1 MACCALSPPQ
11 PWSQEAL
18 APNPMPRDMVGR
30 GFAEAGTGK
39 MWACDTRA
47 VAGEGK
53 SHKDPSRRKGSSQYA
68 GRALEW
74 TQRRHSRLP
83 WQLSVPTGC
92 QNVPADPWCQQAAAN
107 LPPLPRR
114 LVSGREEIK
123 AASRSSPQPMSPSDF
138 LDKLM
143 GRTSGYDA
151 RIRPNFKGPP
161 VNVTCNIFINSFGSV
176 TETTMDYRVNV
187 FLRQQWN
194 DPRLA
199 YREYPDDSLD
209 LDPSM
214 LDSIWKPDLFFANEK
229 GANFHEVTTDNK
241 LLRIFKNGNVLYS
254 IRLTLILSCPMDLKN
269 FPMDIQTCTM
279 QLESFGYTMN
289 DLIFEWLEEQEAV
302 QVAEGLTLPQF
313 ILRDEKDLGYCTKYY
328 NTGKFTCIE
337 VKFHLERQM
346 GYYLIQMYIPSLL
359 IVILSWVSFWINM
372 DAAPARVGLGITTV
386 LTMTTQ
392 SAGSRASLPKVSYV
406 KAIDIWMA
414 VCLLFVFAALLEYA
428 AVNFVSRQHKEFM
441 RLRRRQRR
449 QRMGLSSGTASLESL
464 RQLSSRHSSEHT
476 YATLSQ
482 LSSSREEELSRES
495 RFYLRGYGLGHCLQ
509 PKEGAGEGPGVYSPP
524 PGSAVLRE
532 GESLCRR
539 YIDRAKR
546 IDTISR
552 AVFPFTFLVFNIFY
566 WVVYKVLR
574 SEDIHLVP

>member
-1 MACCALSPPQ
+1 FLSTT
-11 PWSQEAL
+11 ATCL
-18 APNPMPRDMVGR
+18 A
-30 GFAEAGTGK
+30 
-39 MWACDTRA
+39 MW
-47 VAGEGK
+47 
-53 SHKDPSRRKGSSQYA
+53 
-68 GRALEW
+68 
-74 TQRRHSRLP
+74 
-83 WQLSVPTGC
+83 
-92 QNVPADPWCQQAAAN
+92 
-107 LPPLPRR
+107 

-449 QRMGLSSGTASLESL
+449 QRM
-464 RQLSSRHSSEHT
+464 
-476 YATLSQ
+476 
-482 LSSSREEELSRES
+482 EEELVRES
-495 RFYLRGYGLGHCLQ
+495 RFYLRGYGLSHCLQ
-509 PKEGAGEGPGVYSPP
+509 PKDGAGEGPGMYSPP
-524 PGSAVLRE
+524 PAITVLRE
-532 GESLCRR
+532 EETLCRR

-574 SEDIHLVP
+574 SEDIHLMP

>member
-1 MACCALSPPQ
+1 
-11 PWSQEAL
+11 
-18 APNPMPRDMVGR
+18 
-30 GFAEAGTGK
+30 
-39 MWACDTRA
+39 
-47 VAGEGK
+47 
-53 SHKDPSRRKGSSQYA
+53 
-68 GRALEW
+68 
-74 TQRRHSRLP
+74 
-83 WQLSVPTGC
+83 
-92 QNVPADPWCQQAAAN
+92 
-107 LPPLPRR
+107 
-114 LVSGREEIK
+114 
-123 AASRSSPQPMSPSDF
+123 
-138 LDKLM
+138 M

-176 TETTMDYRVNV
+176 TETTMDYRVNI

-194 DPRLA
+194 DSRLA
-199 YREYPDDSLD
+199 YSEYPDDSLD

-229 GANFHEVTTDNK
+229 GANFHDVTTDNK
-241 LLRIFKNGNVLYS
+241 LLRISKTGKVLYS
-254 IRLTLILSCPMDLKN
+254 IRLTLTLSCPMDLKN
-269 FPMDIQTCTM
+269 FPMDVQTCTM

-289 DLIFEWLEEQEAV
+289 DLIFEWLSDGPV

-313 ILRDEKDLGYCTKYY
+313 ILKEDKELGYCTKHY

-372 DAAPARVGLGITTV
+372 DAAPARVALGITTV

-392 SAGSRASLPKVSYV
+392 SSGSRASLPKVSYV

-428 AVNFVSRQHKEFM
+428 AVNFVSRQHKEFL

-449 QRMGLSSGTASLESL
+449 QNKAQTVAVGNESVESVRRMNGLRSKESSAYGTVNQIGNSSL
-464 RQLSSRHSSEHT
+464 REDEVARD
-476 YATLSQ
+476 
-482 LSSSREEELSRES
+482 S
-495 RFYLRGYGLGHCLQ
+495 RFNFSGYGMGHCLQ
-509 PKEGAGEGPGVYSPP
+509 VKDGTAVKTTPPNPTPAPPKDSDSIKKKFV
-524 PGSAVLRE
+524 
-532 GESLCRR
+532 
-539 YIDRAKR
+539 DRAKR

-552 AVFPFTFLVFNIFY
+552 AAFPLAFLIFNIFY
-566 WVVYKVLR
+566 WITYKIIR
-574 SEDIHLVP
+574 HEDIHKK

>member
-1 MACCALSPPQ
+1 LCPEVSSLFLSIT
-11 PWSQEAL
+11 ATCL
-18 APNPMPRDMVGR
+18 AM
-30 GFAEAGTGK
+30 
-39 MWACDTRA
+39 
-47 VAGEGK
+47 
-53 SHKDPSRRKGSSQYA
+53 
-68 GRALEW
+68 
-74 TQRRHSRLP
+74 
-83 WQLSVPTGC
+83 
-92 QNVPADPWCQQAAAN
+92 
-107 LPPLPRR
+107 

-123 AASRSSPQPMSPSDF
+123 AASQSSPQPMSPSDF

-199 YREYPDDSLD
+199 YHEYPDDSLD

-229 GANFHEVTTDNK
+229 GANFHEVTTANK

-328 NTGKFTCIE
+328 NTGEHLRDPLPNPPPWSGGLSHPSGPSFPAGKFTCIE

-449 QRMGLSSGTASLESL
+449 QRM
-464 RQLSSRHSSEHT
+464 
-476 YATLSQ
+476 
-482 LSSSREEELSRES
+482 EEELARES
-495 RFYLRGYGLGHCLQ
+495 RFSLRGYELGHCLQ
-509 PKEGAGEGPGVYSPP
+509 PKDGGGEGAGTYSPAP
-524 PGSAVLRE
+524 AAALLRE
-532 GESLCRR
+532 GESLRRR

-566 WVVYKVLR
+566 WVIYKVLR
-574 SEDIHLVP
+574 WDIHLVP